1 MAFSRVTEDRAFY
14 RLRNWRNKKKS
25 PVALGG
31 ASPDICKDA
40 KPLDVKEKVS
50 HA

>member
-14 RLRNWRNKKKS
+14 RLKNWPKKAKS
-25 PVALGG
+25 PAALGG
-31 ASPDICKDA
+31 ATPDICKEV
-40 KPLDVKEKVS
+40 KPLPEKEKVS

>member
-14 RLRNWRNKKKS
+14 RLRNWDKNKKS
-25 PVALGG
+25 PVPLGG
-31 ASPDICKDA
+31 GSPDICKDA
-40 KPLDVKEKVS
+40 KPLDVKIKVP